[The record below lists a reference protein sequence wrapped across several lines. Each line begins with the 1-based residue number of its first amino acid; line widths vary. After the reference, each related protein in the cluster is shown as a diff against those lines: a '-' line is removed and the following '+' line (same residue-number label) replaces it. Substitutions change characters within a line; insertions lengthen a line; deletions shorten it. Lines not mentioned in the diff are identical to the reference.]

1 MTFLRNHW
9 YDLGLI
15 PMSLTALY
23 LALNWGDLSVLSR
36 LALLNFFVI
45 WWHQFE
51 EYRLPG
57 GEAAITNL
65 AMQPSDD
72 GPSDRYPLNQNNAMV
87 INVLASLIFYFLPVF
102 FPNILWLSFAPVVFG
117 LLQFVVHAIITPKK
131 IDNRFYSPDLG
142 AVILGHVPIAC
153 YWFYYTMTK
162 GQLTLLDVVFG
173 VVYLMPFVAGF
184 MMKMGYGLLKSPTS
198 PYPFPKAEFERGG
211 YAERIRQ
218 LQEK

>member
-1 MTFLRNHW
+1 
-9 YDLGLI
+9 
-15 PMSLTALY
+15 
-23 LALNWGDLSVLSR
+23 
-36 LALLNFFVI
+36 
-45 WWHQFE
+45 
-51 EYRLPG
+51 
-57 GEAAITNL
+57 
-65 AMQPSDD
+65 
-72 GPSDRYPLNQNNAMV
+72 MV

-131 IDNRFYSPDLG
+131 IDNRFYSPGLG

-173 VVYLMPFVAGF
+173 VVYLMLFVAGF

-218 LQEK
+218 LDN